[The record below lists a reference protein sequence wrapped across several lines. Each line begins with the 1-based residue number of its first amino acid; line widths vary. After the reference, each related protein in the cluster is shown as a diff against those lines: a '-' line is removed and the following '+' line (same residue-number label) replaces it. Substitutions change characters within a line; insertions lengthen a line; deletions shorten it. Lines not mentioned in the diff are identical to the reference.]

1 MSSAM
6 KMFQISCSLG
16 SRIALRAFQSS
27 LRGLVA
33 AAALAFTAFLPMQQ
47 AIAQAPAASKA
58 APELRIQLNQLE
70 QRDDMCL
77 AYFLLHNVS
86 GHGLKDLQ
94 TELFVFDRGGVVAA
108 HLRASFPDVRENKTV
123 IKLFRLGSVN
133 RCDQVGGILINDVA
147 VCETTDGAAL
157 DCLGVMSTSSKSD
170 VRLFK

>member
-1 MSSAM
+1 MNVAM
-6 KMFQISCSLG
+6 NRFQV
-16 SRIALRAFQSS
+16 LRLFRLKLQSVAVAI
-27 LRGLVA
+27 GLVLMA
-33 AAALAFTAFLPMQQ
+33 VLPTQ
-47 AIAQAPAASKA
+47 AVAQVPAATKID
-58 APELRIQLNQLE
+58 PELRIQLNQLE

-94 TELFVFDRGGVVAA
+94 TELFVFDRGGIVAA

-123 IKLFRLGSVN
+123 IKLFRLGSAS

-147 VCETTDGAAL
+147 VCETVDGAAL

-170 VRLFK
+170 ARLFK